1 MKNKILIL
9 VFLTVHLS
17 SYGQKKKEL
26 IQMYDKLNV
35 EHNNLK
41 YEHNNL
47 KNDYNLLIEKHS
59 LSFETP
65 EDYAKSIFKLLK
77 NKNKN
82 EASKLFFNLDNSE
95 YFPDKLNLVLKQ
107 AAMED
112 SLSIRDWIQNW
123 KNENIDSFDKVY
135 YNGINLGINWQNAI
149 FQKSE
154 FTVDYENELDTYEIK
169 GCKVFFKSSNKDYYY
184 KIRDVIIINDK
195 PINWDLR
202 GPYDIQAINIEKERK
217 EKEKKEREK
226 QEEIELKNKPY
237 VPWGLKIRGENWSY
251 REQTFEEF
259 RLKIINDTDYYV
271 GRVKFQF
278 SIFTGAEYSG
288 GTKSFSKTY
297 DLSYYVPKGYSMGG
311 SEKLSLEP
319 GDIQEIQIQ
328 ELRDFFLGEDIS
340 NQKNWYTKTTILEV
354 FPKHNDN

>member
-26 IQMYDKLNV
+26 IQMYDKLNF
-35 EHNNLK
+35 EHNKLK

-65 EDYAKSIFKLLK
+65 EDYAKSILKLLRDK
-77 NKNKN
+77 NKT
-82 EASKLFFNLDNSE
+82 EASKLLFRMSDSI
-95 YFPDKLNLVLKQ
+95 YFSDKLIKAIKDDGDDPDAYYKSSLNTFDEIYYKGVNLGV
-107 AAMED
+107 
-112 SLSIRDWIQNW
+112 NW
-123 KNENIDSFDKVY
+123 K
-135 YNGINLGINWQNAI
+135 NAI
-149 FQKSE
+149 FQKASYTIEYSE
-154 FTVDYENELDTYEIK
+154 NIDTYRIRDF
-169 GCKVFFKSSNKDYYY
+169 KVFFKSSFKYYSFI
-184 KIRDVIIINDK
+184 IRNVLIINDK
-195 PINWDLR
+195 PYDWRLR
-202 GPYDIQAINIEKERK
+202 NLVDIEAKKLEDK
-217 EKEKKEREK
+217 KKEREVLERKK
-226 QEEIELKNKPY
+226 QKEIELKNKPY
-237 VPWGLKIRGENWSY
+237 APWGLKIRGENWSY
-251 REQTFEEF
+251 REQTFSEF
-259 RLKIINDTDYYV
+259 RLKIVNDTDYFV
-271 GRVKFQF
+271 NRVKFQF

-297 DLSYYVPKGYSMGG
+297 DLSYYVQKGYSMGG
-311 SEKLSLEP
+311 SKKLSLEP

-340 NQKNWYTKTTILEV
+340 NQKKWYTKTTILEV

>member
-65 EDYAKSIFKLLK
+65 EDYAKSILKLLRDK
-77 NKNKN
+77 NKI
-82 EASKLFFNLDNSE
+82 EASKLLFSMSDSI
-95 YFPDKLNLVLKQ
+95 YFSDKLIKAIKDDGDDLDAYNKTCL
-107 AAMED
+107 D
-112 SLSIRDWIQNW
+112 T
-123 KNENIDSFDKVY
+123 FDKIY

-154 FTVDYENELDTYEIK
+154 FTIDYEEGIDTYVINDYRI
-169 GCKVFFKSSNKDYYY
+169 FFKSSSKDYSFD
-184 KIRDVIIINDK
+184 IRGVLIINDK
-195 PINWDLR
+195 PYDWRLR
-202 GPYDIQAINIEKERK
+202 NLVDIEAKKLENQK
-217 EKEKKEREK
+217 KEKKELERKK
-226 QEEIELKNKPY
+226 QEEIEFKNKPY
-237 VPWGLKIRGENWSY
+237 VPWGLKIRGANWSY
-251 REQTFEEF
+251 LEQTFSEF